1 MNLQEET
8 ENIKNSSQSLPFPKA
23 PPQNTGVN
31 KKLDINL
38 CNVCV
43 WVAIDTPALQI
54 ASYNS
59 PHFFIKASAQTIGM
73 DHHPLPQT

>member
-8 ENIKNSSQSLPFPKA
+8 ENMKNSSQSLPFPKA
-23 PPQNTGVN
+23 PPQNTGAN

-38 CNVCV
+38 CNICV